1 MIIMEKILKALSK
14 FKINQNDYE
23 FYGKKIVKIDYE
35 KYMKD
40 NKGKL
45 ILMTSINPTPAGE
58 GKTTT
63 AIGLADGLQYIG
75 KNVILALREP
85 SLGPVFGRKGTA
97 TGGGESEVIP
107 MDEINLHFT
116 GDFHAITTANN
127 LISAQID
134 SEVYWNTDLKIDS
147 NKVVWK
153 RCMDVNDR
161 ALRRIELKIGSK
173 ISRTE
178 EFTITAASNMMTILS
193 LSKNIKD
200 LRERLD
206 NSLIAYNL
214 NGKEVYLREL
224 NITGSLMAILKKAI
238 QPNLVLTKYDTP
250 TLVHCGPFANIA
262 TGTNSIISTKL
273 GLSLANYCIVES
285 GFGSDLG
292 FEKYMNVI
300 NNDNDLIPDCTV
312 MVVTLRALNLH
323 NDFENNFDH
332 LEKHLKHI
340 TQYNLN
346 LIVAI
351 NFIQGDSEEQLGI
364 LKRWLDEN
372 KYNWEMNKAYTDG
385 AKGAEN
391 LAQKV
396 VELCEIKQNF
406 KKLINSN
413 ETIEEKIEKV
423 VKNFY
428 YLKTFKITKNA
439 QEKINAIKKTKYSQ
453 LPICMVK
460 SSNSI
465 DGNDLKEPNYE
476 MIIKDVNVN
485 TGAKFILVYTNNV
498 MSMPGLNKNPNSK
511 DIDLENGIIVGLK

>member
-1 MIIMEKILKALSK
+1 MEKILKALDML
-14 FKINQNDYE
+14 KINENDYE
-23 FYGKKIVKIDYE
+23 FYGKNIAKINYE
-35 KYMKD
+35 KYLNN

-63 AIGLADGLQYIG
+63 AIGLADGLNYIG
-75 KNVILALREP
+75 KKAILALREP

-134 SEVYWNTDLKIDS
+134 SEIYWNTNLKIDP
-147 NKVVWK
+147 NKVIWK
-153 RCMDVNDR
+153 RCLDLNDR
-161 ALRRIELKIGSK
+161 ALRKVEIKISSK

-193 LSKNIKD
+193 LSKNLED
-200 LRERLD
+200 LRNRLD
-206 NSLIAYNL
+206 NSLIAYN
-214 NGKEVYLREL
+214 NDGKEIYLKEL
-224 NITGSLMAILKKAI
+224 NITGSLMALLKNAI
-238 QPNLVLTKYDTP
+238 KPNLVLTKYDTP
-250 TLVHCGPFANIA
+250 TLIHCGPFANIA
-262 TGTNSIISTKL
+262 TGTNSIISTNL
-273 GLSLANYCIVES
+273 GLSLGDYCIVES

-292 FEKYMNVI
+292 FEKYMNVV
-300 NNDNDLIPDCTV
+300 NQDNDLIPDCTV

-323 NDFENNFDH
+323 NDFNNNFDH
-332 LEKHLKHI
+332 LNKHLKHVK
-340 TQYNLN
+340 QYNLN

-351 NFIQGDSEEQLGI
+351 NFIEGDDEEQLNT
-364 LKRWLDEN
+364 LKNWLDEN
-372 KYNWEMNKAYTDG
+372 NYVWEMNEAYI
-385 AKGAEN
+385 KGAVGAEK
-391 LAQKV
+391 LAQRV
-396 VELCEIKQNF
+396 SELCEQKQDF
-406 KKLINSN
+406 KKLINPN
-413 ETIEEKIEKV
+413 DEIENKIEKL

-428 YLKTFKITKNA
+428 YLEEFKISDKA
-439 QEKINAIKKTKYSQ
+439 KEKIESIKKTQYAK

-465 DGNDLKEPNYE
+465 DGNDSKEENYE

-485 TGAKFILVYTNNV
+485 TGANFILAYTNNV
-498 MSMPGLNKNPNSK
+498 MSMPGLNKEPNSK
-511 DIDLENGIIVGLK
+511 DIDLENGLVTGLK